1 MPQTNNPAPN
11 VERRDV
17 PMLDVR
23 AAPVPSTFDE
33 TARTVDLIVSTGARG
48 LRRQYWDKDYCEELE
63 ISEAAIRL
71 DRLNN
76 GAPFLN
82 THGAWNVSSVLGVI
96 ERGWIEG
103 GKLMARV
110 KFSGRDAIAPI
121 LQDVRDGVLPHVS
134 VGYYVHQYDVTEK
147 IGELD
152 VRRAVDWEPAEV
164 SLVPIAFDDGAT
176 VRASERM
183 TQAIINRSV
192 ATGETIMSKG
202 QNDSVSATDALD
214 NDPPDKPSAAATND
228 AAVRAAV
235 HEAVGKE
242 RGRVTAI
249 RQAVRSA
256 RLDETVADRL
266 INEGVTLDEAR
277 AQIIETWAAQD
288 SSDEITTIRTGTD
301 TEVVDR
307 MRQAITDALAF
318 RAGVAKDIGAGADF
332 AGMTLLRVCEDILQR
347 QGVQVRGLGPLE
359 LAGRALST
367 SDLASIAGALTNR
380 TLLQGYESAPRTFVG
395 VFKEGTAQD
404 FRDISRVRMSG
415 APALEEVA
423 EHGEFKYGKL
433 SDEKETYSLATYGKI
448 LSFTR
453 QAIVNDD
460 LDALSRLPML
470 FGRAAADLESDLV
483 WSVINDN
490 VAMQDGIALFHNN
503 HENLGS
509 AAGINVASVGKGRAA
524 MRKQTGLEGRLINVI
539 ARHIFV
545 GTDRET
551 DLEQFLTAITPD
563 SQGSAIPQSLRS
575 LNPVIEPRLKGN
587 AWYLAADYQQIDT
600 VEYSY
605 LTGQQGVYLETRQ
618 GFTHDGIEI
627 KARHDFAVKAID
639 FRGLYK
645 NPGR

>member
-1 MPQTNNPAPN
+1 MSQMNNPGPT
-11 VERRDV
+11 VEHRDV

-33 TARTVDLIVSTGARG
+33 TARTVDFIVSTGARG
-48 LRRQYWDKDYCEELE
+48 LRQQYWDEDYYEELE

-82 THGAWNVSSVLGVI
+82 AHGAWNVSSVLGVI
-96 ERGWIEG
+96 ERAWIEEG
-103 GKLMARV
+103 QLMARV
-110 KFSGRDAIAPI
+110 KFSGRNEIAPI

-164 SLVPIAFDDGAT
+164 SLVPIGFDDGAT
-176 VRASERM
+176 VREAQRM
-183 TQAIINRSV
+183 PRAIINRSV
-192 ATGETIMSKG
+192 GTTGGTIMDKR
-202 QNDSVSATDALD
+202 QDPDTDAPD
-214 NDPPDKPSAAATND
+214 NDPPDQPSAAAATND
-228 AAVRAAV
+228 AAVRSAV
-235 HEAVGKE
+235 HAAIGKE
-242 RGRVTAI
+242 RERVTAI

-256 RLDETVADRL
+256 RLNETVADTL
-266 INEGVTLDEAR
+266 IDEGVTLDEAR
-277 AQIIETWAAQD
+277 ARIIETWAAQD
-288 SSDEITTIRTGTD
+288 SSDEITTLRTGTD
-301 TEVVDR
+301 IKVVDR
-307 MRQAITDALAF
+307 IRQAITDALAF

-395 VFKEGTAQD
+395 VFKEGSAQD
-404 FRDISRVRMSG
+404 FRDINRVRMSG
-415 APALEEVA
+415 APALEEVT
-423 EHGEFKYGKL
+423 ERGEFKYGKL

-448 LSFTR
+448 LPFTR

-483 WSVINDN
+483 WGVVNDN
-490 VAMQDGIALFHNN
+490 AAMQDGIALFHSE
-503 HENLGS
+503 HGNLGA

-524 MRKQTGLEGRLINVI
+524 MREQTGLEGRLINVM
-539 ARHIFV
+539 ARHILV
-545 GTDRET
+545 GTDQET
-551 DLEQFLTAITPD
+551 DLDQFLTAITPD

-575 LNPVIEPRLKGN
+575 LNPVIEPRLTGK

-627 KARHDFAVKAID
+627 KARHDFAAKAID

>member
-1 MPQTNNPAPN
+1 MSKTNNPAPT

-33 TARTVDLIVSTGARG
+33 TARTVDFIVSTGARG
-48 LRRQYWDKDYCEELE
+48 LRRQYWDEDYYEELE
-63 ISEAAIRL
+63 ISETAIRL

-82 THGAWNVSSVLGVI
+82 AHGAWSVSSVLGVI
-96 ERGWIEG
+96 ERGWIEE

-110 KFSGRDAIAPI
+110 KFSGRDEIAPI

-134 VGYYVHQYDVTEK
+134 VGYYVHQYDVMEK

-176 VRASERM
+176 VRAAQRM
-183 TQAIINRSV
+183 TQAIINRPV
-192 ATGETIMSKG
+192 GTTGGTIMAKR
-202 QNDSVSATDALD
+202 QDPATDAPD
-214 NDPPDKPSAAATND
+214 NDPPDQPSAAPATDD

-242 RGRVTAI
+242 RERVTAI

-256 RLDETVADRL
+256 RLDETVADTL
-266 INEGVTLDEAR
+266 INEGVTLDKAR
-277 AQIIETWAAQD
+277 ARIIETWAAQD

-307 MRQAITDALAF
+307 MRQAIADALAF

-415 APALEEVA
+415 APALEEVT

-448 LSFTR
+448 LPFTR

-470 FGRAAADLESDLV
+470 FGRSAADLESDLV
-483 WSVINDN
+483 WGVVNDN
-490 VAMQDGIALFHNN
+490 AAMQDGIALFHSD
-503 HENLGS
+503 HGNLGS

-524 MRKQTGLEGRLINVI
+524 MRKQTGLEGRLINVM
-539 ARHIFV
+539 ARHILA
-545 GTDRET
+545 GTDQET
-551 DLEQFLTAITPD
+551 DLDQFLTAITPD

-575 LNPVIEPRLKGN
+575 LNPVIEPRLKGK

-627 KARHDFAVKAID
+627 KVRHDFAAKAID